1 MARTSKGKPC
11 WCGYL
16 MAGRRSSPV
25 LLDSRLES
33 GSPKTIYMY
42 NLNRDEIIEYVVEV
56 VEKKLRDLKSDESE
70 YIKELD
76 AGYKKACRK
85 FKRRGVGKRQIT
97 VSTTVSSREGD
108 YSDDDGISNDNSGS
122 TSQAA

>member
-1 MARTSKGKPC
+1 MLR
-11 WCGYL
+11 
-16 MAGRRSSPV
+16 
-25 LLDSRLES
+25 DSRLES
-33 GSPKTIYMY
+33 GNPKTIYMY

-76 AGYKKACRK
+76 AGYKKARRK

-108 YSDDDGISNDNSGS
+108 YSDDDGISNDGSGS
-122 TSQAA
+122 AFQAA